1 MIGVIPLYD
10 EKKESYWMLPGYMT
24 GLEAAG
30 AIPVMLPLTGN
41 QEVLLPLMEQLDGL
55 LLTGGHDIDP
65 GLYGETPRPE
75 CGTRC
80 PERDRMETIAAEA
93 CLNADKPLFGICR
106 GLQFLNVLLGG
117 TLYQDIPTQKPGKV
131 SHQMT
136 PPYNRAVHSVS
147 VEPKTLLY
155 EISGKEEL
163 AVNSYHHQG
172 IKTLAPP
179 LRAMAAAKDGLIEAA
194 YHPEKTFVAAVQ
206 WHPEFSW
213 QTDGDSLKLL
223 TAFVLACHKNIEK
236 RQPVRQES
244 IRLMNWP

>member
-1 MIGVIPLYD
+1 MKRPMIGVIPLYD

-30 AIPVMLPLTGN
+30 AVPVMLPLTGN
-41 QEVLLPLMEQLDGL
+41 REVILQLMKQLDGL

-65 GLYGETPRPE
+65 GIYGETPLPE
-75 CGTRC
+75 CGTLCR
-80 PERDRMETIAAEA
+80 ERDRMETIAAEA

-106 GLQFLNVLLGG
+106 GLQLLNALLGG
-117 TLYQDIPTQKPGKV
+117 TLYQDIPTQKPGAV

-136 PPYNRAVHSVS
+136 PPYNRPVHPVS
-147 VEPKTLLY
+147 VEPETLLY
-155 EISGKEEL
+155 QILGKEEL

-179 LRAMAAAKDGLIEAA
+179 LRAMAAAADGLIEAV
-194 YHPEKTFVAAVQ
+194 YHPDKTFAAAVQ

-213 QTDGDSLKLL
+213 QTDGDSRKLFA
-223 TAFVLACHKNIEK
+223 AFVSACRKKNNK
-236 RQPVRQES
+236 
-244 IRLMNWP
+244 